1 MELISTKYSNIENSI
16 KRMLSPLENNQDFI
30 RYLLNLND
38 YPLDTEYYDSNDV
51 THPQNNFILPYDLV
65 GTKNVLLTLFNPT
78 IVTES
83 KIYFFFSHINFRSH
97 EKYSMMVNHN
107 YVMDLVIPYNVIQIG
122 DKLRNIRL
130 GDIIMQCLDNQYI
143 SGIGKIVIEQG
154 SDYVVNNIY
163 QGFKFIITVVDER
176 V

>member
-1 MELISTKYSNIENSI
+1 
-16 KRMLSPLENNQDFI
+16 
-30 RYLLNLND
+30 
-38 YPLDTEYYDSNDV
+38 
-51 THPQNNFILPYDLV
+51 
-65 GTKNVLLTLFNPT
+65 
-78 IVTES
+78 
-83 KIYFFFSHINFRSH
+83 
-97 EKYSMMVNHN
+97 
-107 YVMDLVIPYNVIQIG
+107 MDLVIPYNVIQIG

-163 QGFKFIITVVDER
+163 QGFKFIITVIDER

>member
-97 EKYSMMVNHN
+97 
-107 YVMDLVIPYNVIQIG
+107 
-122 DKLRNIRL
+122 
-130 GDIIMQCLDNQYI
+130 
-143 SGIGKIVIEQG
+143 
-154 SDYVVNNIY
+154 
-163 QGFKFIITVVDER
+163 
-176 V
+176 